1 MSPSDATYDQT
12 KVFREQLHCRAL
24 QFHQCEI
31 GRCLVVK
38 KGRTVCKNRA
48 PWPVSDV
55 DWIDKNG
62 KWGMKRIVPY
72 VNGFN
77 PTITE
82 AIICNNDIKLVT
94 NGDETQDMTYYFT
107 TYATKKRDKS
117 TNETAILAKRY
128 AYHQKQE
135 AKNNNYDEVGCRL
148 ITRCATSLNR
158 SQELSA
164 PEVISYLMGWGDR
177 YISHYFVPIYLD
189 GIASVLRQAH
199 PILQTKK

>member
-1 MSPSDATYDQT
+1 QS
-12 KVFREQLHCRAL
+12 
-24 QFHQCEI
+24 EI
-31 GRCLVVK
+31 
-38 KGRTVCKNRA
+38 
-48 PWPVSDV
+48 
-55 DWIDKNG
+55 DWINEKG
-62 KWGMKRIVPY
+62 EWGMKRIIPY

-135 AKNNNYDEVGCRL
+135 RKNSNYDEVGRRL
-148 ITRCATSLNR
+148 ITHCAPSLNR

-177 YISHYFVPIYLD
+177 YISHHFIPIYLD
-189 GIASVLRQAH
+189 GIASVLRQAY
-199 PILQTKK
+199 PVLQTKKYDRSSVCEQ